1 MSGLEVSSR
10 EQQHLETIRFGF
22 DFPLLINENGF
33 VSESSGAC
41 IFIIKDGVLSTPAS
55 YSHILGSITRNAVI
69 DLVKNNKNIPIKD
82 ISETQITRFDVLS
95 ADEVFLVG
103 TNVEIRI
110 ISEID
115 NVKFKSEIVQKIIN
129 QFQNLVRSLR

>member
-1 MSGLEVSSR
+1 
-10 EQQHLETIRFGF
+10 
-22 DFPLLINENGF
+22 
-33 VSESSGAC
+33 
-41 IFIIKDGVLSTPAS
+41 
-55 YSHILGSITRNAVI
+55 
-69 DLVKNNKNIPIKD
+69 
-82 ISETQITRFDVLS
+82 
-95 ADEVFLVG
+95 LVG